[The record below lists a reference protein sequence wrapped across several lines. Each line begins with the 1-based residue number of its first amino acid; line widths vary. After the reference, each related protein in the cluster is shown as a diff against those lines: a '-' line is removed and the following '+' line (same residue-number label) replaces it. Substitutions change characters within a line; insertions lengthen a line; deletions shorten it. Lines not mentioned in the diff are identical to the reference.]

1 MKHSFLLH
9 MFNVRKSIMSR
20 LFVTLMAMM
29 IVSFV
34 LIFSLCGNNIIEVVR
49 ELSTSHLIDV
59 MHASNNRFD
68 SSIKLMH
75 QSLTNLAENQH
86 VISHCTEHT
95 LDQAD
100 SDDELNRKLLD
111 DYNIFTSDIYGIA
124 IVDRTGDSHTIGSVY
139 VPSDTSVFF
148 SAAEDSNDGI
158 FLMQNMYNRQ
168 NGNYRITLV
177 QAVKYAGQIVGV
189 VTMDI
194 SQSFLVRHFGM
205 SNMRGMLKTV
215 IAADNNQVVYCSDS
229 TIGAEDLQLLITQAK
244 DYHKTNHIMEIP
256 VGGTSY
262 MVLAERCSS
271 YNRWTNI
278 MFFPKDSITSQYNQY
293 LLYTL
298 LAGIGIFLFTVFAAA
313 GVSYGMTKKL
323 RLLDVQ
329 ISNINLNN
337 LNYKPIEGLQ
347 NGNDEIG
354 NISKQITK
362 MAQKISCQVEELKD
376 LEEKKRSYEIQVL
389 KSQISPHFLYNTL
402 WLIGELAQKQHQT
415 EIYHITSALI
425 PLLNYSVNKS
435 DSLVT
440 VSEELDCVKNYVAI
454 MQAKFLNN
462 INLVLDVEPEVLSCL
477 TLRMV
482 LQPIVENSIKYGL
495 CDRADNYIVIK
506 GYRNDDDVVLKV
518 LDNGN
523 GIEPD
528 RLKSIMAGL
537 KENGGQHLGLRNVHK
552 RLQLTFGPKYGIHIY
567 SIPSLQTTV
576 TITFPQLTKEDQNDV
591 PRTDRG

>member
-9 MFNVRKSIMSR
+9 MFNVRKSIMAR

-29 IVSFV
+29 IVSFI
-34 LIFSLCGNNIIEVVR
+34 LIFSLCGNNIMEVVR

-75 QSLTNLAENQH
+75 QSLTNLAGNQH
-86 VISHCTEHT
+86 VISHCAEHT

-100 SDDELNRKLLD
+100 NDEELNRKLLD

-124 IVDRTGDSHTIGSVY
+124 IIDRNGDSYTIGAVY
-139 VPSDTSVFF
+139 VPNDARTLFE
-148 SAAEDSNDGI
+148 AAENSGDGI
-158 FLMQNMYNRQ
+158 FLLQNMYNRQ
-168 NGNYRITLV
+168 SGASRITLV
-177 QAVKYAGQIVGV
+177 QPVLSEGRVAGV

-194 SQSFLVRHFGM
+194 NQSFLVRHFGM
-205 SNMRGMLKTV
+205 SNMRGTLKTV
-215 IAADNNQVVYCSDS
+215 IVSDDGQVVYCSDS
-229 TIGAEDLQLLITQAK
+229 TVTPSDIHTLVDKTQDIYKA
-244 DYHKTNHIMEIP
+244 NRMMEIP
-256 VGGTSY
+256 IGGTSY
-262 MVLAERCSS
+262 MVMAERCSS

-278 MFFPKDSITSQYNQY
+278 MFFPKASITGQYEHY

-298 LAGIGIFLFTVFAAA
+298 LAGVGIFIFTIFAAA
-313 GVSYGMTKKL
+313 AASYGMTKKL

-337 LNYKPIEGLQ
+337 LNYKPIEGLE

-376 LEEKKRSYEIQVL
+376 LEEKKRSYEIRVL

-440 VSEELDCVKNYVAI
+440 VSEELECVKNYVAI
-454 MQAKFLNN
+454 MQAKFLNS
-462 INLVLDVEPEVLSCL
+462 INLILDIEPEVLGCL

-495 CDRADNYIVIK
+495 CDCADNYIVIK

-528 RLKSIMAGL
+528 KLQKITADL
-537 KENGGQHLGLRNVHK
+537 EKNGGQHLGLRNVHK
-552 RLQLTFGPKYGIHIY
+552 RLQLTFGLKYGIHIY